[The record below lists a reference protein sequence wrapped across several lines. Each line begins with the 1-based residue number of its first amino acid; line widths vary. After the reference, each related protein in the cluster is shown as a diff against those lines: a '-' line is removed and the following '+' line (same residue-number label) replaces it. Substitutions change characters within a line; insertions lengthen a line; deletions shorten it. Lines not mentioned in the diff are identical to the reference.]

1 MRTEHLR
8 YLVESVDQGSM
19 NKAAKQLFI
28 TQPAISNAITSIE
41 EEIGFA
47 VVDRSSMQPTTKGMM
62 IIDDARIILDI
73 MDGWTRRLSRD
84 SFARKIKGDLFV
96 GDSGEIGLSFFRD
109 VVADFNKQHPN
120 IIVHTV
126 NPGNLLKELNNGN
139 YEISVMSI
147 NPQHFEPIR
156 DYLNHFQWDMELLF
170 RDTYKLVVNAKHPL
184 ATRRLVYAG
193 DLQSYCVQ
201 IYRNFPYRRLLEPT
215 LSQCQWEYESAW
227 TILNTIL
234 SEQCVGIMPI
244 GKDLLLEKFI
254 NSGLIRAIPFRE
266 SLPLDHYLIYMH
278 RTGLSEEGHA
288 LLEFVKNCYAD
299 PEHKLSY

>member
-73 MDGWTRRLSRD
+73 MAGWTRRLSSD
-84 SFARKIKGDLFV
+84 PVARKIKGDLFV

-126 NPGNLLKELNNGN
+126 DPGNLLKELNNGN
-139 YEISVMSI
+139 YEISVLTI
-147 NPQHFEPIR
+147 NPRHYEPIR
-156 DYLNHFQWDMELLF
+156 SYLSHFQWNMELLF
-170 RDTYKLVVNAKHPL
+170 RDTYKLVVNANHPL
-184 ATRRLVYAG
+184 ANRRLVYAG
-193 DLQSYCVQ
+193 DLQDYHVKLH
-201 IYRNFPYRRLLEPT
+201 RNFPYKHLLEPA
-215 LSQCQWEYESAW
+215 LSQGRWEFDSAW
-227 TILNTIL
+227 TILNTVL
-234 SEQCVGIMPI
+234 SEECVGVLPI

-254 NSGLIRAIPFRE
+254 NSGMIKAIPFRE
-266 SLPLDHYLIYMH
+266 SLPIDHYLIYMH
-278 RTGLSEEGHA
+278 RTGLSEEGQA
-288 LLEFVKNCYAD
+288 LLKFVKNCYAD